1 MKIMNRLVLFFSI
14 AVLFLGCNS
23 EHVSDCF
30 QNAGTIIREEIAVS
44 DFSKI
49 TVFENIELIVKQGL
63 EQKVEVETGEF
74 LRNDISATVADGRL
88 VLRNSNSC
96 NFTREYGITK
106 FYITSPNITEIRS
119 STGLDISSDGVLTYT
134 SIVLI
139 SESFNNPETDST
151 SGLFNLEIQN
161 TTVSI
166 VSNGLAYFKLKGSTE
181 NFNITFAAGDSRL
194 SAENLVAQNVRVN
207 HRSSNDMLV
216 NPQVA
221 ISGEIRGTGDVV
233 SFTEPPSVSVTELY
247 EGRLIFKN

>member
-1 MKIMNRLVLFFSI
+1 MKIMNRLVLFFGI
-14 AVLFLGCNS
+14 AIGFLGCNS

-30 QNAGTIIREEIAVS
+30 QNAGAIMREEISVP

-49 TVFENIELIVKQGL
+49 IVFENIELIVKQGL

-74 LRNDISATVADGRL
+74 LRNDISAVVEDGRL
-88 VLRNSNSC
+88 VLRNSNAC

-119 STGLDISSDGVLTYT
+119 STGLDISSDGVLTYN
-134 SIVLI
+134 SLVLV

-166 VSNGLAYFKLKGSTE
+166 VSNGLAYFKLNGSTE

-221 ISGEIRGTGDVV
+221 ISGEIRGTGDVI
-233 SFTEPPSVSVTELY
+233 SFTEPPSVTVTELY
-247 EGRLIFKN
+247 KGRLIFRN

>member
-1 MKIMNRLVLFFSI
+1 MKIINRLVLFFSI
-14 AVLFLGCNS
+14 SLVFLGCNS
-23 EHVSDCF
+23 ENVSDCF
-30 QNAGTIIREEIAVS
+30 QNAGAIIREEISVS
-44 DFSKI
+44 NFTQI

-88 VLRNSNSC
+88 VLRNSNAC

-134 SIVLI
+134 SLALV

-151 SGLFNLEIQN
+151 SGLFNLEVQN
-161 TTVSI
+161 TTVAI

-247 EGRLIFKN
+247 KGRLIFKN